1 LVKDFRLL
9 DVSSL
14 LATTTSNLPT
24 LGIKVCRGHLPHRL
38 QLRIQQTEGVST
50 VEKGGHFTNACP
62 KPHAYPNQTPAAQST
77 PGPNNSTPMSARQN
91 YERGRINHV
100 AIEDAQEAPDIVLD
114 TFLVNSNTTIILFDS
129 GASHSFIFVEY
140 VAKYNLLV
148 SLLECH
154 MVVNSPSGDMP
165 ARQVC
170 PRVNLKIRGVV
181 ILGMD

>member
-1 LVKDFRLL
+1 
-9 DVSSL
+9 
-14 LATTTSNLPT
+14 
-24 LGIKVCRGHLPHRL
+24 
-38 QLRIQQTEGVST
+38 
-50 VEKGGHFTNACP
+50 
-62 KPHAYPNQTPAAQST
+62 
-77 PGPNNSTPMSARQN
+77 MSARQN

-181 ILGMD
+181 ILGMDWLSTHKVLQIDVILGMDWLSMHKVLIDCARKSVKLTTEDGKELVYEAEPLVTSKGATISSWIR